1 MGIPFTGEFPSP
13 IERKNTRGQVKFQGG
28 LRGDHGLVF
37 TGSLEGNSGSS
48 IGLNDDLAR
57 SAPHNPV
64 LSDPLEKLYRVP
76 VLLTG
81 SASS

>member
-13 IERKNTRGQVKFQGG
+13 IERKNTRGHVKFQGG
-28 LRGDHGLVF
+28 LRGNHRPLL
-37 TGSLEGNSGSS
+37 TGRFEGKSDSS